1 MEDPKPRKIPVV
13 AWAPF
18 FERAKFR
25 YWKEVGKGTVTIGR
39 DGIPRTE
46 FYNDSHVSGGSIW
59 TRILPE
65 GETPEDQPG
74 EAQEQPKRPSSR
86 GQGRCPDDDEDF

>member
-1 MEDPKPRKIPVV
+1 MDSTPRKIPVV

-25 YWKEVGKGTVTIGR
+25 YWKDVGRGMTII
-39 DGIPRTE
+39 DKNGIPRTE
-46 FYNDSHVSGGSIW
+46 FYNDAHVSGGSIW

-65 GETPEDQPG
+65 GEVPEGQPD
-74 EAQEQPKRPSSR
+74 ETHSAPKPPPGRSAMPSDS
-86 GQGRCPDDDEDF
+86 DDL

>member
-1 MEDPKPRKIPVV
+1 MAEPIPKKIPVV

-25 YWKEVGKGTVTIGR
+25 YWKNVGRGTTTIGN

-46 FYNDSHVSGGSIW
+46 FYHDSHVSGGSIW
-59 TRILPE
+59 ERLLPE
-65 GETPEDQPG
+65 GEMPEDQPG
-74 EAQEQPKRPSSR
+74 EAQEHPKRPA
-86 GQGRCPDDDEDF
+86 QGGSDPQDEEDL